1 MILIQYWGKYM
12 KLKSKNIDI
21 LNELTF
27 IKDGSGKF
35 QVCLSARRY
44 FIFDNSGG
52 LPTIVYN

>member
-1 MILIQYWGKYM
+1 M